1 MKAIKIIF
9 ISVEIACIIAVIIL
23 SFTSV
28 SEDTEIIKAIYT
40 SLFCL
45 LSVVMQR
52 EQQSIDWN
60 EDS

>member
-1 MKAIKIIF
+1 MKAIKILF

-28 SEDTEIIKAIYT
+28 DEDTEIIKAIYT

-52 EQQSIDWN
+52 EQQSIDWD
-60 EDS
+60 EE

>member
-28 SEDTEIIKAIYT
+28 NGDTEIIKAIYT
-40 SLFCL
+40 SLFCM

-60 EDS
+60 EE

>member
-23 SFTSV
+23 SFTNV
-28 SEDTEIIKAIYT
+28 DEDTEIIKAIYT

-60 EDS
+60 EE

>member
-28 SEDTEIIKAIYT
+28 DEDTEIIKAIYT
-40 SLFCL
+40 SLFCM

-60 EDS
+60 EE

>member
-28 SEDTEIIKAIYT
+28 DEDTEIIKAIYT

-52 EQQSIDWN
+52 EQQSIDWD
-60 EDS
+60 ED

>member
-28 SEDTEIIKAIYT
+28 DEDTEIIKAIYT

-52 EQQSIDWN
+52 EQQGIDWN
-60 EDS
+60 EE

>member
-1 MKAIKIIF
+1 MKAIKILF

-28 SEDTEIIKAIYT
+28 DEDTEIIKAIYT

-60 EDS
+60 EE

>member
-28 SEDTEIIKAIYT
+28 DGDTEIIKAIYT

-60 EDS
+60 EE

>member
-1 MKAIKIIF
+1 MKAVKVIF

-28 SEDTEIIKAIYT
+28 SEDVETIKAIYT

-60 EDS
+60 ED

>member
-28 SEDTEIIKAIYT
+28 DEDTEMFKAIYT

-52 EQQSIDWN
+52 EQQSIDWD
-60 EDS
+60 EE

>member
-28 SEDTEIIKAIYT
+28 DEDTEIIKAIYT
-40 SLFCL
+40 SLFCM
-45 LSVVMQR
+45 LSVVMQK
-52 EQQSIDWN
+52 EQQSIDWD
-60 EDS
+60 EE

>member
-28 SEDTEIIKAIYT
+28 DEDAEIIKAIYT
-40 SLFCL
+40 SLFCM

-60 EDS
+60 EE

>member
-9 ISVEIACIIAVIIL
+9 ISVEIDCIIAVIIL

-28 SEDTEIIKAIYT
+28 DGDTEIIKAINT

-52 EQQSIDWN
+52 EQQSIDWD
-60 EDS
+60 EE

>member
-52 EQQSIDWN
+52 EQQSIDWD
-60 EDS
+60 ED

>member
-1 MKAIKIIF
+1 MKAIKILF

-28 SEDTEIIKAIYT
+28 SEDVETIKAIYT

-60 EDS
+60 ED

>member
-28 SEDTEIIKAIYT
+28 DEDTETIKAIYT

-60 EDS
+60 ED

>member
-1 MKAIKIIF
+1 MKAIKILF

-28 SEDTEIIKAIYT
+28 NEDVEMFKAIYT
-40 SLFCL
+40 SLFCI

-52 EQQSIDWN
+52 EQQSIDWD
-60 EDS
+60 EE

>member
-28 SEDTEIIKAIYT
+28 DEDTEIIKAIYT

-60 EDS
+60 EE

>member
-9 ISVEIACIIAVIIL
+9 ISIEIACIIAVIIL
-23 SFTSV
+23 SFTNV
-28 SEDTEIIKAIYT
+28 DEDTEIIKAIYT

-52 EQQSIDWN
+52 EQQSIDWD
-60 EDS
+60 EE

>member
-1 MKAIKIIF
+1 MKAIKVIF

-28 SEDTEIIKAIYT
+28 SEDVETIKAIYT

-60 EDS
+60 ED

>member
-1 MKAIKIIF
+1 MKAIKILF

-28 SEDTEIIKAIYT
+28 DEDAEMFKAIYT
-40 SLFCL
+40 SLFCI

-52 EQQSIDWN
+52 EQRSIDWN
-60 EDS
+60 EE

>member
-23 SFTSV
+23 SFTNV
-28 SEDTEIIKAIYT
+28 DEDTEIIKAIYT

-52 EQQSIDWN
+52 EQQSIDWD
-60 EDS
+60 ED

>member
-1 MKAIKIIF
+1 MKAIKILF
-9 ISVEIACIIAVIIL
+9 INVEIACIIAVIIL

-28 SEDTEIIKAIYT
+28 DEDTEIIKAIYT

-60 EDS
+60 EE

>member
-1 MKAIKIIF
+1 MKAVKILF

-28 SEDTEIIKAIYT
+28 DEDTEIIKAIYT

-52 EQQSIDWN
+52 EQQSIDWD
-60 EDS
+60 EE

>member
-28 SEDTEIIKAIYT
+28 DEDTEIIKAIYT

-52 EQQSIDWN
+52 EQQSIDWD
-60 EDS
+60 EE

>member
-40 SLFCL
+40 SLFCI

-52 EQQSIDWN
+52 EQQSIDWD
-60 EDS
+60 EE

>member
-28 SEDTEIIKAIYT
+28 DEDTEIIKAIYT

-60 EDS
+60 ED

>member
-23 SFTSV
+23 SFTNV
-28 SEDTEIIKAIYT
+28 DEDTEIIKAIYT

-52 EQQSIDWN
+52 EQQSIDWD
-60 EDS
+60 EE

>member
-1 MKAIKIIF
+1 MKAIKILF

-28 SEDTEIIKAIYT
+28 DEDTEFIKAIYT

-52 EQQSIDWN
+52 EQQSIDWD
-60 EDS
+60 ED

>member
-28 SEDTEIIKAIYT
+28 DEDTEIIKAIYT

-45 LSVVMQR
+45 LSVIMQR
-52 EQQSIDWN
+52 EQQSIDWD
-60 EDS
+60 EE

>member
-52 EQQSIDWN
+52 EQQSIDWD
-60 EDS
+60 EE